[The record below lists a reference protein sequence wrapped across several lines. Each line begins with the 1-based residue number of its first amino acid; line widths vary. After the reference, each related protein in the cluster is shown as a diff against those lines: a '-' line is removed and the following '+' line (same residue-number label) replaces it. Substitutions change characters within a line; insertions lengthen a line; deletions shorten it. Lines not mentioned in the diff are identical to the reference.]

1 MDIEIKNI
9 VNNYLCLK
17 KECMDRG
24 IEDLYDVITIY
35 MNEVSELND
44 INFHIEMSVD
54 EDANNTNCKN
64 IISFFEEKLL
74 DEIADVLLTASRL
87 IQEFELEEAFT
98 EMLQYKYERQVGRE
112 LKRFKIN
119 GNEEVKD
126 DR

>member
-1 MDIEIKNI
+1 MYNEIKKT
-9 VNNYLCLK
+9 VLNYLCLK

-24 IEDLYDVITIY
+24 YENLFDVIDIFTTEVIELKEVCY
-35 MNEVSELND
+35 YIDEAIGNQQNNMTCKAVISCYEEYLLNEL
-44 INFHIEMSVD
+44 
-54 EDANNTNCKN
+54 
-64 IISFFEEKLL
+64 
-74 DEIADVLLTASRL
+74 ADVLLTASRL